1 MSQPHPPIPEPQ
13 PHPAAEPPLP
23 TEDDEPRTQS
33 ILLPPSQR
41 QTEQPAEP
49 DRQPAA
55 PTQQTPA
62 EAAPPAGS
70 TGGWGSPSEPTAPAA
85 PLPDQRPLPPPGT
98 AQLPAQPGA
107 APQADRPEAGP
118 PYDPAPPSQVTG
130 PVDFVPG
137 FGDRPPGSAH
147 GSSAVHPTP
156 APQAPHGSAT
166 APGTPGA
173 HPGAHPG
180 VPAGGTSDGG
190 RRSPLAALHEVRRT
204 GPALP
209 ALVLGVLALVLLE
222 LGLSLDY
229 GTRSLWDVVP
239 TWSVFGTAAALL
251 VPLAAAAGLTGKLP
265 ARTAWRVAAG
275 GVGALALFWVL
286 VALPLAASD
295 RGFWLTAA
303 LAVSGAALWLAPG
316 RTK

>member
-41 QTEQPAEP
+41 HTEQ
-49 DRQPAA
+49 
-55 PTQQTPA
+55 
-62 EAAPPAGS
+62 PAGS
-70 TGGWGSPSEPTAPAA
+70 TGGWGSPAEPTATAS

-107 APQADRPEAGP
+107 GPAPEAHPEAGP
-118 PYDPAPPSQVTG
+118 PRYDAAPPSQVTG

-137 FGDRPPGSAH
+137 FGDRPPASTH

-156 APQAPHGSAT
+156 APQAQHGSAT
-166 APGTPGA
+166 TPGA
-173 HPGAHPG
+173 PNGMHPG
-180 VPAGGTSDGG
+180 VPAGGTPDGG
-190 RRSPLAALHEVRRT
+190 RRSPLAALQGVRRT

-209 ALVLGVLALVLLE
+209 ALVLGALALVLLE
-222 LGLSLDY
+222 VGLSLDY

-239 TWSVFGTAAALL
+239 TWSVFATAAALL

-265 ARTAWRVAAG
+265 ARAAWRVAAG